1 MIFNEKH
8 KELFNDL
15 KRFYLENTEIFRKLQ
30 DEVVKKGND
39 QTPINYW
46 LQLHGVELNLD
57 LPVAFNLTHLH
68 RKEIWTVLHG
78 AGKAKIGG
86 EKKIILEGDTV
97 TVPVGVVHKLSN
109 PGKTKLIILESQMGS
124 YCEEDDIVRLE
135 EKKELDN
142 SVEL

>member
-1 MIFNEKH
+1 MSDHHLGQVVVRPWGQYQVIDQGFG
-8 KELFNDL
+8 
-15 KRFYLENTEIFRKLQ
+15 FYAASSHMYKIKTITIEPGKSISLQ
-30 DEVVKKGND
+30 
-39 QTPINYW
+39 Y
-46 LQLHGVELNLD
+46 
-57 LPVAFNLTHLH
+57 HLH

-78 AGKAKIGG
+78 AGKAKIGS
-86 EKKIILEGDTV
+86 EKRIILEGDTV

>member
-1 MIFNEKH
+1 MYKIKTITIEPGKS
-8 KELFNDL
+8 
-15 KRFYLENTEIFRKLQ
+15 ISLQ
-30 DEVVKKGND
+30 
-39 QTPINYW
+39 Y
-46 LQLHGVELNLD
+46 
-57 LPVAFNLTHLH
+57 HLH

-86 EKKIILEGDTV
+86 EKRIILEGDTV